1 MFCLSLDLD
10 SPVTPPPYF
19 SQLQQKF
26 FAGVVVQIIN
36 LGLEMHT
43 FRNYR
48 ARWMLCKEHLQR
60 LWLLLNFT
68 VWQLDLVGSCTL
80 GDLAEGVALG
90 IQILIFTGVLD
101 DLYELDMVYL
111 TWYLLS
117 IVMPFKCMTFTSVIF
132 FYIQRPSCSDHS
144 QEGYSWFRITKSKS
158 YCCCKTSYYCCYRW
172 WGSVHLGIK

>member
-1 MFCLSLDLD
+1 
-10 SPVTPPPYF
+10 
-19 SQLQQKF
+19 
-26 FAGVVVQIIN
+26 
-36 LGLEMHT
+36 MHT

-68 VWQLDLVGSCTL
+68 VWQLDLVESCTL

-101 DLYELDMVYL
+101 DLYELDMVNL

-117 IVMPFKCMTFTSVIF
+117 IV
-132 FYIQRPSCSDHS
+132 IQLNAGPL
-144 QEGYSWFRITKSKS
+144 
-158 YCCCKTSYYCCYRW
+158 
-172 WGSVHLGIK
+172 HL